1 MGVGRVILSPS
12 VQDQPER
19 KLLETPGITLPYFFN
34 LPFPNHVFL
43 CSVCVTHSVPLI
55 GNMNDTLLVRI
66 L

>member
-19 KLLETPGITLPYFFN
+19 KLLETPGISLPYFLIYHFQVI
-34 LPFPNHVFL
+34 FFVFL
-43 CSVCVTHSVPLI
+43 LCNSFCATDW
-55 GNMNDTLLVRI
+55 NMNDILLIII